1 MLDLVLKRLFFSIL
15 AGEAS
20 AAPGPRT
27 ISLNQN
33 FFNFT
38 HGDSLPRHSLKNGF
52 PSLLS
57 ISLVIYAG
65 RCVCVCVCVQV
76 NVLYLNA
83 ENHLQDCK
91 DVDDSRMSD
100 DDVVV
105 DYKKHSRRRVSSQ
118 ETQACMHVCYT
129 AHWSCQMIGQFVG
142 MHGQTFSVDV
152 WKLVLVFRMCNE
164 LVGFGGK

>member
-38 HGDSLPRHSLKNGF
+38 HGDSLPRHPLKNGF

-57 ISLVIYAG
+57 LSGDV
-65 RCVCVCVCVQV
+65 CWKVCVCVRAGERAVPERREPP
-76 NVLYLNA
+76 A
-83 ENHLQDCK
+83 GLQGCGRLAH
-91 DVDDSRMSD
+91 V
-100 DDVVV
+100 
-105 DYKKHSRRRVSSQ
+105 RR
-118 ETQACMHVCYT
+118 
-129 AHWSCQMIGQFVG
+129 
-142 MHGQTFSVDV
+142 
-152 WKLVLVFRMCNE
+152 
-164 LVGFGGK
+164 